1 MPLELTPRQWRALA
15 TVYHLYVANNRADG
29 RTTAGG
35 LTAFDGVSSGN
46 VRGAGNKTADG
57 VGCSGGDAAD
67 REAEK
72 AVQWVEGVLP
82 LLQRAFPEEMLAGVE
97 RRQEPDGSGAR
108 RRRRVERWQRLIP
121 DALDAF
127 LSDVLSP
134 SASSSSSSSSSRG
147 LTGPFLTANERTLLR
162 LLNKEQQL
170 ADRCYQQHMALRD
183 RVRREGQTLI
193 RLAAE
198 ETNDKGHRSLGT
210 ETEKKWGDDG
220 DERHATGHEQ
230 GSMERERKHE
240 RLCAVTTG
248 RSLIKRERVTDLL
261 DNEDTTGAMLLSAT
275 PDALGT
281 DVASVSAANNITAMK
296 TVTMNAK
303 ATTSLPVAAAIELTC
318 AGCGEQG
325 GELFQCRHCN
335 LLRHEACDGPKA
347 ESDTGFCAICS
358 HELGLSF
365 SSGSLRSSTSTE
377 ERDEL
382 GEDDS
387 SSLSGFVVHS
397 SDVSEGSLTTS
408 LSSSSSSSSSSSPS
422 EAEKEERRVL
432 LARAQQQKRQQQ
444 QQRKQ
449 KQQRCR

>member
-1 MPLELTPRQWRALA
+1 MSLELTPRQWRALA
-15 TVYHLYVANNRADG
+15 TVYHLYVANNRADC
-29 RTTAGG
+29 RTTAGR
-35 LTAFDGVSSGN
+35 LAFDGVSAGDVS
-46 VRGAGNKTADG
+46 GAGNKTDGG
-57 VGCSGGDAAD
+57 VGRRGGDAAD
-67 REAEK
+67 REEEK

-82 LLQRAFPEEMLAGVE
+82 LLQRAFPEEMLAGVK

-108 RRRRVERWQRLIP
+108 KRRRVERWQQLIP

-134 SASSSSSSSSSRG
+134 PLSSRS
-147 LTGPFLTANERTLLR
+147 LTRPSLTANEGTLLR

-170 ADRCYQQHMALRD
+170 ADRCYQQHVALRD
-183 RVRREGQTLI
+183 RVLREAQTLI

-198 ETNDKGHRSLGT
+198 GTNDDGNRLLGK
-210 ETEKKWGDDG
+210 ETEKNWGDDG
-220 DERHATGHEQ
+220 AERLFTGHKE
-230 GSMERERKHE
+230 GLMGRERKNE
-240 RLCAVTTG
+240 RSCAVTTG
-248 RSLIKRERVTDLL
+248 GSLVKSESTTDLL
-261 DNEDTTGAMLLSAT
+261 ESEDATGGILLSPT
-275 PDALGT
+275 SEALGT
-281 DVASVSAANNITAMK
+281 EVKSVSAAKNITTMK
-296 TVTMNAK
+296 TVTMNAT

-365 SSGSLRSSTSTE
+365 SSGGLRSSTSTE
-377 ERDEL
+377 EREGLD
-382 GEDDS
+382 EDDL

-397 SDVSEGSLTTS
+397 SDVSEDSLTTS
-408 LSSSSSSSSSSSPS
+408 LSSSSSSSSSSPS
-422 EAEKEERRVL
+422 EVEREERRIL
-432 LARAQQQKRQQQ
+432 LARAQEQKKQQKQKQQ
-444 QQRKQ
+444 QQRRQ